1 MPNRF
6 THKIINI
13 ICPNSITK
21 CFSNFNPC
29 RKLISCFFFIAA
41 LDKAI
46 ALCVAGADVSTV
58 CGEVDSFIE
67 AELLKVFSNKK
78 SKKLERGIG
87 FPCCISVNNV
97 MGHFSPT
104 AGEESLKLENENVV
118 KIELGA
124 HIDGYASQAAHTIVV
139 GGKSNGK

>member
-1 MPNRF
+1 MEGEQDGQDVYDQ
-6 THKIINI
+6 
-13 ICPNSITK
+13 S
-21 CFSNFNPC
+21 
-29 RKLISCFFFIAA
+29 FIDQPAILDKYKAAAVVADAA

-97 MGHFSPT
+97 IGHFSPT

>member
-1 MPNRF
+1 MEGEQDGQDVYDQ
-6 THKIINI
+6 
-13 ICPNSITK
+13 S
-21 CFSNFNPC
+21 
-29 RKLISCFFFIAA
+29 FIDQPAILDKYKAAAVVADAA